1 MVSNDLRAFYSIQE
15 RARAAAQTTSLH
27 AANDV
32 LATFLGLRDEARA
45 LYVRMGWPEAEFDQE
60 VPPWTEDPA
69 VAALRIGRWGHSGN
83 PGEQQALL
91 ARAKHSLCQLAAAI
105 AGNVKAIE
113 RDEEFKH
120 LARAKAELEAEKAA
134 AAAVGPVGFARAL
147 DGEE

>member
-45 LYVRMGWPEAEFDQE
+45 LHVRMGWPEAEFDQE

-91 ARAKHSLCQLAAAI
+91 ARAKHSLRQLAARSPAT
-105 AGNVKAIE
+105 
-113 RDEEFKH
+113 
-120 LARAKAELEAEKAA
+120 
-134 AAAVGPVGFARAL
+134 
-147 DGEE
+147 